1 MSDDTE
7 VPVETSV
14 TPARR
19 RRRRWPW
26 VVFGLLLLPALA
38 FAAWTAITL
47 NFTYSDGER
56 SGFLQKVSR
65 KGWICKTWE
74 GELQLVAI
82 PGAAP
87 EMFYFTVSDDSVAAS
102 LQRLMGQRVTVYY
115 EQHRG
120 IPNSCFGETGYFVTR
135 ARLTN

>member
-1 MSDDTE
+1 MADETE
-7 VPVETSV
+7 VPRETTV
-14 TPARR
+14 PPVRR

-26 VVFGLLLLPALA
+26 VVVGVLLLPALA

-87 EMFYFTVSDDSVAAS
+87 EMFYFTVREDSVAAS
-102 LQRLMGQRVTVYY
+102 LQQLMGQRVTIYY
-115 EQHRG
+115 QQHRG
-120 IPNSCFGETGYFVTR
+120 VPNTCFGDTEYFVTR
-135 ARLTN
+135 ARLTQ